1 MAWKTIIVYEF
12 RLKNQGYMKNNSI
25 NNSKNDEGQRQADSA
40 AGRLPA
46 GPDCYTFYCHM
57 TWHAK

>member
-25 NNSKNDEGQRQADSA
+25 NNSKNDEGQQLADCPLDRIVIRFTA
-40 AGRLPA
+40 
-46 GPDCYTFYCHM
+46 T
-57 TWHAK
+57 